1 MKKFF
6 PFLFALILIS
16 SCEESVEITASTT
29 FVDTVEVSIPQ
40 SNGTDVTYDE
50 TTTQNLTELVSNYD
64 DITDINIDSLSY
76 TFTNL
81 TGNSNAV
88 ITSATVEINEIIV
101 ATTSNLNIGQEV
113 TNETVVEITDT
124 ALLNQLE
131 NTFLTNSSVS
141 IRFYGSASTEEGSV
155 DFNLQVSIGLT
166 ATF

>member
-1 MKKFF
+1 M
-6 PFLFALILIS
+6 FALILIS

-76 TFTNL
+76 TFSNL
-81 TGNSNAV
+81 TGNLNAV

-101 ATTSNLNIGQEV
+101 ASNLNIGQEV
-113 TNETVVEITDT
+113 TNETVFEITDT